1 MAGRSR
7 GLLRLR
13 DDLSRLRGSLPG
25 PLARLGGGDDD
36 PYWDAFINRR
46 AADPKNTIPD
56 IIGRAPEGNIFPT
69 VAELHSPN
77 VMSAHVKEFAS
88 YLRAVLCGIVDLSK
102 QSPDVARGY
111 PFAIVCAVRAEYDPY
126 TSPGPGGQAAVQA
139 GQYVTFIVAAWLREM
154 GFRGTM
160 KIETSRE
167 ERERLA
173 VAVGLGT
180 LNADGRLTVPKYGT
194 KVHVTD
200 IIFTDLPMVADG

>member
-25 PLARLGGGDDD
+25 PLARLGGGGDD
-36 PYWDAFINRR
+36 PYWDAFINRP
-46 AADPKNTIPD
+46 AADAKNTIPD

-69 VAELHSPN
+69 LAELHSPN
-77 VMSAHVKEFAS
+77 VMSAHVKEFAT

-102 QSPDVARGY
+102 QGPDVARGY
-111 PFAIVCAVRAEYDPY
+111 PFAIVCAVRSEYDPY
-126 TSPGPGGQAAVQA
+126 DSPGPGGQAAVQA

-167 ERERLA
+167 ERQRLA
-173 VAVGLGT
+173 VAAGLGT
-180 LNADGRLTVPKYGT
+180 LNGDGKLTVPKYGT
-194 KVHVTD
+194 KVHLTD
-200 IIFTDLPMVADG
+200 IIFTDLPMLADG